1 MPRMSLVDI
10 LIGTTS
16 LTPEQL
22 LRARELSAQRG
33 VRLEEVLVQQ
43 RFLSEEEL
51 LQAQGQQ
58 LGMPYWKEL
67 PESEFDVS
75 LMTQIPLPFA
85 RQHKLVPIRKQD
97 GIILVATSQALNLQP
112 LDDVSALLKAPVEP
126 ILSPERE
133 VVGAL
138 NRLYDIG
145 SQTAAK
151 VIQDL
156 DAQALG
162 RLAHDLEGPQ
172 DILDHDA
179 EAPIIQLVNLIL
191 SQAVRD
197 RASDIHIEPFER
209 SLKVRYR
216 IDGVLHEVLSPPKA
230 LQPRITSRL
239 KVMADLN
246 IAETRLPQDGRIAI
260 RVRNREI
267 DIRVSVVPTA
277 FGERLVLRLLDKSG
291 AMLSLEEIG
300 FAPDLFPV
308 YHRLIRRS
316 HGIILVTGPT
326 GSGKTTTL
334 YATLLRLNAAELN
347 IITVEDPIEYQLNGV
362 GQIQV
367 NPKIDL
373 TFANGLRS
381 ILRQDPDII
390 MVGEIR
396 DRETAEIAIQASLTG
411 HLVFSTLHTN
421 DAPSAVTRLIDMG
434 VEPFLISSSVLA
446 MMAQRLVRLI
456 CPNCR
461 EPFTPTAEALSELG
475 LTPADLAQHSGQ
487 FFHGR
492 GCEACRHTGYRG
504 RTPIYEL
511 LVLDDP
517 VRDSIMQRANANMIK
532 TTAVQRGMHT
542 LLQNGARKVLEGRTT
557 AEEILRVT
565 QESEAV
571 VNADSTRAARV
582 KLRQSGLFTKELLET
597 SAAETPERNRRLALL
612 QTVRRVRPQDI
623 TVMTRQFATLLAAN
637 LTVVDAL
644 TALIEQT
651 ENRTLQRT
659 LIQVR
664 ESVLEGSS
672 LATALGQH
680 RRVFA
685 QLFVN
690 MVR

>member
-1 MPRMSLVDI
+1 MGNVENAFLPTSLWPEMACDPETEGPVSMPRTSLTDI

-16 LTPEQL
+16 LTPAQL
-22 LRARELSAQRG
+22 TRAEELSAQKG

-43 RFLSEEEL
+43 RFLGEEEL

-58 LGMPYWKEL
+58 LGLTYWKEL

-75 LMTQIPLPFA
+75 LMAQIPLQGA
-85 RQHKLVPIRKQD
+85 RQHKLVPVRKQD
-97 GIILVATSQALNLQP
+97 GVVLVAMSQALHLQP
-112 LDDVSALLKAPVEP
+112 LDDVSVLLKAPVEP

-133 VVGAL
+133 VIGAL
-138 NRLYDIG
+138 NRLYETG
-145 SQTAAK
+145 ALTAAK
-151 VIQDL
+151 VIEDL

-162 RLAHDLEGPQ
+162 RLAHELEGPQ

-197 RASDIHIEPFER
+197 RASDIHLEPFER

-216 IDGVLHEVLSPPKA
+216 IDGILHEVLSPPKA

-291 AMLSLEEIG
+291 AMLTLEEIG
-300 FAPDLFPV
+300 FAPELFPV

-326 GSGKTTTL
+326 GSGKSTTL
-334 YATLLRLNAAELN
+334 YATLLRLNSAELN

-456 CPNCR
+456 CPACR
-461 EPFTPTAEALSELG
+461 EPFEPDPETLRELG
-475 LTPADLAQHSGQ
+475 LTPADLVQHGGQ

-504 RTPIYEL
+504 RTGIYEM
-511 LVLDDP
+511 LVIDDP
-517 VRDSIMQRANANMIK
+517 
-532 TTAVQRGMHT
+532 
-542 LLQNGARKVLEGRTT
+542 AR
-557 AEEILRVT
+557 
-565 QESEAV
+565 
-571 VNADSTRAARV
+571 N
-582 KLRQSGLFTKELLET
+582 
-597 SAAETPERNRRLALL
+597 
-612 QTVRRVRPQDI
+612 
-623 TVMTRQFATLLAAN
+623 
-637 LTVVDAL
+637 
-644 TALIEQT
+644 
-651 ENRTLQRT
+651 
-659 LIQVR
+659 
-664 ESVLEGSS
+664 
-672 LATALGQH
+672 H
-680 RRVFA
+680 
-685 QLFVN
+685 
-690 MVR
+690 

>member
-1 MPRMSLVDI
+1 M
-10 LIGTTS
+10 
-16 LTPEQL
+16 
-22 LRARELSAQRG
+22 
-33 VRLEEVLVQQ
+33 
-43 RFLSEEEL
+43 
-51 LQAQGQQ
+51 
-58 LGMPYWKEL
+58 
-67 PESEFDVS
+67 
-75 LMTQIPLPFA
+75 
-85 RQHKLVPIRKQD
+85 
-97 GIILVATSQALNLQP
+97 SQALNLQP
-112 LDDVSALLKAPVEP
+112 LDDVSAILKAPVEP

-133 VVGAL
+133 VIGAL

-308 YHRLIRRS
+308 YNRLIHRS

-504 RTPIYEL
+504 RTAIYEL
-511 LVLDDP
+511 LMLDDP
-517 VRDSIMQRANANMIK
+517 VRDLIMQRANANMIK
-532 TTAVQRGMHT
+532 TTAVQRGMRT

-565 QESEAV
+565 QESE
-571 VNADSTRAARV
+571 
-582 KLRQSGLFTKELLET
+582 
-597 SAAETPERNRRLALL
+597 
-612 QTVRRVRPQDI
+612 
-623 TVMTRQFATLLAAN
+623 
-637 LTVVDAL
+637 
-644 TALIEQT
+644 
-651 ENRTLQRT
+651 
-659 LIQVR
+659 
-664 ESVLEGSS
+664 
-672 LATALGQH
+672 
-680 RRVFA
+680 
-685 QLFVN
+685 
-690 MVR
+690 

>member
-1 MPRMSLVDI
+1 
-10 LIGTTS
+10 
-16 LTPEQL
+16 
-22 LRARELSAQRG
+22 
-33 VRLEEVLVQQ
+33 VLVQQ
-43 RFLSEEEL
+43 RFLGEEAL

-58 LGMPYWKEL
+58 LGLPYWKEL
-67 PESEFDVS
+67 PESEFDVA
-75 LMTQIPLPFA
+75 LMAQIPLQFA
-85 RQHKLVPIRKQD
+85 RQHKLVPVRKQD
-97 GIILVATSQALNLQP
+97 GVVLVAMSQALDLQP
-112 LDDVSALLKAPVEP
+112 LDDVSVLLKAPVEP

-133 VVGAL
+133 VIGAL
-138 NRLYDIG
+138 NRLYETG
-145 SQTAAK
+145 ARTAAK
-151 VIQDL
+151 VIEDL
-156 DAQALG
+156 DTQALG
-162 RLAHDLEGPQ
+162 RLAQDLEGPQ

-197 RASDIHIEPFER
+197 RASDIHLEPFER

-230 LQPRITSRL
+230 LQPRMTSRL

-291 AMLSLEEIG
+291 ALLTLEDIG
-300 FAPDLFPV
+300 FEPELLPT
-308 YHRLIRRS
+308 YLRMIRRS
-316 HGIILVTGPT
+316 HGIMLVTGPT
-326 GSGKTTTL
+326 GSGKSTTL

-421 DAPSAVTRLIDMG
+421 DAASAVTRLIDMG
-434 VEPFLISSSVLA
+434 VEPFLIASSVLA

-456 CPNCR
+456 CPACR
-461 EPFTPTAEALSELG
+461 EPFTPDPETLSELG
-475 LTPADLAQHSGQ
+475 VTPAEVTQHGGQ
-487 FFHGR
+487 LFHGR
-492 GCEACRHTGYRG
+492 GCEACRYTGYRG
-504 RTPIYEL
+504 RTGIYEM

-517 VRDSIMQRANANMIK
+517 VRNLIMQRENANTIK
-532 TTAVQRGMHT
+532 TIAVQRGMRT
-542 LLQNGARKVLEGRTT
+542 LLQAGARKVLAGRTT
-557 AEEILRVT
+557 AEEVLRVT
-565 QESEAV
+565 QESE
-571 VNADSTRAARV
+571 
-582 KLRQSGLFTKELLET
+582 
-597 SAAETPERNRRLALL
+597 
-612 QTVRRVRPQDI
+612 
-623 TVMTRQFATLLAAN
+623 
-637 LTVVDAL
+637 
-644 TALIEQT
+644 
-651 ENRTLQRT
+651 
-659 LIQVR
+659 
-664 ESVLEGSS
+664 
-672 LATALGQH
+672 
-680 RRVFA
+680 
-685 QLFVN
+685 
-690 MVR
+690 

>member
-1 MPRMSLVDI
+1 MSLVDI
-10 LIGTTS
+10 LIGMTS

-22 LRARELSAQRG
+22 LRAEELSAQRG

-75 LMTQIPLPFA
+75 LMTQIPLQFA
-85 RQHKLVPIRKQD
+85 RQHKLVPMRKQD
-97 GIILVATSQALNLQP
+97 GIVLVAMSQALHLQP

-133 VVGAL
+133 VIGAL

-291 AMLSLEEIG
+291 AMLTLEEIG
-300 FAPDLFPV
+300 FAPELFPV

-461 EPFTPTAEALSELG
+461 EPFAPDPEMLSELG
-475 LTPADLAQHSGQ
+475 LTAADLAQHGGQ
-487 FFHGR
+487 FVHGR

-504 RTPIYEL
+504 RTAIYEMM
-511 LVLDDP
+511 VLDDP
-517 VRDSIMQRANANMIK
+517 VRNLIMQRANANMIK
-532 TTAVQRGMHT
+532 TTAVQRSMRT

-557 AEEILRVT
+557 AEEVLRVT
-565 QESEAV
+565 QESE
-571 VNADSTRAARV
+571 
-582 KLRQSGLFTKELLET
+582 
-597 SAAETPERNRRLALL
+597 
-612 QTVRRVRPQDI
+612 
-623 TVMTRQFATLLAAN
+623 
-637 LTVVDAL
+637 
-644 TALIEQT
+644 
-651 ENRTLQRT
+651 
-659 LIQVR
+659 
-664 ESVLEGSS
+664 
-672 LATALGQH
+672 
-680 RRVFA
+680 
-685 QLFVN
+685 
-690 MVR
+690 

>member
-1 MPRMSLVDI
+1 MPRTSLTEI
-10 LIGTTS
+10 LLGTTS
-16 LTPEQL
+16 LTPDQL
-22 LRARELSAQRG
+22 ARAEELSVRRG
-33 VRLEEVLVQQ
+33 LRLEEVLVQQ

-58 LGMPYWKEL
+58 LGLPYWKEL
-67 PESEFDVS
+67 PESEFDVA
-75 LMTQIPLPFA
+75 LMAQIPLQFA
-85 RQHKLVPIRKQD
+85 RQHKLVPVRKQE
-97 GIILVATSQALNLQP
+97 GVVLVAMSQAYNLQP

-133 VVGAL
+133 VIGAL
-138 NRLYDIG
+138 NRLYDTG
-145 SQTAAK
+145 ARTAAK
-151 VIQDL
+151 VIEDL

-162 RLAHDLEGPQ
+162 RLAHELEGPQ

-209 SLKVRYR
+209 TLKVRYR
-216 IDGVLHEVLSPPKA
+216 IDGILHEVLTPPKA

-291 AMLSLEEIG
+291 GMRSLEDIG
-300 FAPDLFPV
+300 LAPELFPI
-308 YHRLIRRS
+308 YNRLIHRP

-326 GSGKTTTL
+326 GSGKSTTL
-334 YATLLRLNAAELN
+334 YATLRRLNAAELN
-347 IITVEDPIEYQLNGV
+347 IITVEDPIEYQLDGV

-396 DRETAEIAIQASLTG
+396 DRETAEIAIQSSLTG

-421 DAPSAVTRLIDMG
+421 DAASAITRLLDMG

-456 CPNCR
+456 CPACR
-461 EPFTPTAEALSELG
+461 EPFTPDAETLSELG
-475 LTPADLAQHSGQ
+475 ITEADVRQYGGHLY
-487 FFHGR
+487 HGR
-492 GCEACRHTGYRG
+492 GCEACRYTGYRG
-504 RTPIYEL
+504 RTGIYEL
-511 LVLDDP
+511 LVIDDP
-517 VRDSIMQRANANMIK
+517 VRNLIMQRANANMIK
-532 TTAVQRGMHT
+532 TTAVQRGMRT
-542 LLQNGARKVLEGRTT
+542 LLQDGARKILEGRTT
-557 AEEILRVT
+557 AEEVLRVT
-565 QESEAV
+565 QES
-571 VNADSTRAARV
+571 D
-582 KLRQSGLFTKELLET
+582 
-597 SAAETPERNRRLALL
+597 
-612 QTVRRVRPQDI
+612 
-623 TVMTRQFATLLAAN
+623 
-637 LTVVDAL
+637 
-644 TALIEQT
+644 
-651 ENRTLQRT
+651 
-659 LIQVR
+659 
-664 ESVLEGSS
+664 
-672 LATALGQH
+672 
-680 RRVFA
+680 
-685 QLFVN
+685 
-690 MVR
+690 

>member
-1 MPRMSLVDI
+1 MPRTSLSEI
-10 LIGTTS
+10 LLGTTS

-22 LRARELSAQRG
+22 TRAEELSAQRG
-33 VRLEEVLVQQ
+33 LRLEEVLVQQ
-43 RFLSEEEL
+43 RFLGEEAL

-58 LGMPYWKEL
+58 LGLPYWKEL
-67 PESEFDVS
+67 PESEFDVA
-75 LMTQIPLPFA
+75 LMAQIPLQFA
-85 RQHKLVPIRKQD
+85 RQHKLVPVRKQD
-97 GIILVATSQALNLQP
+97 GVVLVAMSQALDLQP
-112 LDDVSALLKAPVEP
+112 LDDVSVLLKAPVEP

-133 VVGAL
+133 VIGAL
-138 NRLYDIG
+138 NRLYETG
-145 SQTAAK
+145 ALTAAK
-151 VIQDL
+151 VIEDL
-156 DAQALG
+156 DEQVLG
-162 RLAHDLEGPQ
+162 RLAQDLEGPQ

-197 RASDIHIEPFER
+197 RASDIHLEPFER

-291 AMLSLEEIG
+291 ALLTLEDIG
-300 FAPDLFPV
+300 FEPELFPT
-308 YHRLIRRS
+308 YTRMIRRS

-326 GSGKTTTL
+326 GSGKSTTL

-396 DRETAEIAIQASLTG
+396 DRDTAEIAIQASLTG

-421 DAPSAVTRLIDMG
+421 DAASAVTRLIDMG
-434 VEPFLISSSVLA
+434 VEPFLIASSVLA

-456 CPNCR
+456 CPACR
-461 EPFTPTAEALSELG
+461 EPFAPDPETLSELG
-475 LTPADLAQHSGQ
+475 VTPAEVLQHGGQ

-504 RTPIYEL
+504 RTGIYEM
-511 LVLDDP
+511 LVIDDP
-517 VRDSIMQRANANMIK
+517 VRNLIMQRANANMIK
-532 TTAVQRGMHT
+532 TTAVQRSMRT
-542 LLQNGARKVLEGRTT
+542 LLQAGARKVLAGRTT
-557 AEEILRVT
+557 AEEVLRVT
-565 QESEAV
+565 QESE
-571 VNADSTRAARV
+571 
-582 KLRQSGLFTKELLET
+582 
-597 SAAETPERNRRLALL
+597 
-612 QTVRRVRPQDI
+612 
-623 TVMTRQFATLLAAN
+623 
-637 LTVVDAL
+637 
-644 TALIEQT
+644 
-651 ENRTLQRT
+651 
-659 LIQVR
+659 
-664 ESVLEGSS
+664 
-672 LATALGQH
+672 
-680 RRVFA
+680 
-685 QLFVN
+685 
-690 MVR
+690 